1 MTDTR
6 PGRRPGNPG
15 TRDQIVAAARAAFA
29 AQGLEAT
36 SLRAVA
42 RAAGVDAAL
51 VHHYFRSKQELFV
64 ASTDLPIDPAALL
77 TGVAAD
83 PDRAGELMAGAFLA
97 MLDDADARQ
106 RLLAILRA
114 AATDEAAAAS
124 LRGLIHERVARPA
137 AEALAADHPS
147 LRATLVGSQ
156 LVGLAFARHV
166 VGVEPLAS
174 TPAEVLAAAVGPTLQ
189 RYLTG
194 AIA

>member
-1 MTDTR
+1 MVDSRT
-6 PGRRPGNPG
+6 GRRPGNPG

-64 ASTDLPIDPAALL
+64 ASTDLPVDPAAIVAV
-77 TGVAAD
+77 VAAD
-83 PDRAGELMAGAFLA
+83 PERAGERLARAFLA

-106 RLLAILRA
+106 RMLAIVRA
-114 AATDEAAAAS
+114 AATDEAAAGV
-124 LRGLIHERVARPA
+124 LRQVVHERVARPTA
-137 AEALAADHPS
+137 DALAADNAS

-166 VGVEPLAS
+166 VGVEPLPS
-174 TPAEVLAAAVGPTLQ
+174 TPADVLVAAVGPTLQ

-194 AIA
+194 AIT